1 MNTIFTAKLTRV
13 LSIGIAAVLVL
24 MPFHAFLTVWL
35 ASVFGHYTLLRLW
48 KEFVL
53 LLIGLI
59 AAGLVLRDKPL
70 RTLLRT
76 QRLILLIAVYVILQL
91 FLGVTAAL
99 HHQVSDKALAYG
111 VLDDARFPLFF
122 VVCTA
127 LALRDNWLRQ
137 HWRPLV
143 LLPAAL
149 VVLFALLQ
157 IFVLPHNVLQHFGYG
172 PNTIPIVQ
180 TVNSNAHYVRAQS
193 TLRGANPL
201 GAYLVL
207 VIAILA
213 ALFLKSKAMRTKAIY
228 GSSGL
233 LTLIALY
240 LTYSRGAWIGAA
252 LVLGACLLA
261 VIKTKRTAEFVMLG
275 VLLLAVVASVVT
287 LSFRHNAHFENVI
300 FHSSP
305 HTVATT
311 SDQNHSSALRAGIH
325 DVIHDPL
332 GRGPG
337 TAGPASVYNYDRP
350 ARDPENYFVQI
361 GQELGWLGLVL
372 FILINVVLAQVLWQ
386 ARREPLALALFAS
399 LIGISFVGLVSEVW
413 TDDTL
418 CYVWWGLAGIVMA
431 TQLQLPKLKAKL

>member
-1 MNTIFTAKLTRV
+1 
-13 LSIGIAAVLVL
+13 
-24 MPFHAFLTVWL
+24 
-35 ASVFGHYTLLRLW
+35 
-48 KEFVL
+48 
-53 LLIGLI
+53 
-59 AAGLVLRDKPL
+59 
-70 RTLLRT
+70 
-76 QRLILLIAVYVILQL
+76 
-91 FLGVTAAL
+91 
-99 HHQVSDKALAYG
+99 LAYG